1 MSMVRLFAF
10 CRSRWPVSLRIV
22 GLALCSAAV
31 VASVSPASARSHHA
45 ATSHRTVVRHH
56 HATVQHGHV
65 RHASRHNRR
74 HYTSSHHRH
83 HRHLVRVSH
92 RHAVAHLRGHRLGS
106 SARLPATASTGSAST
121 SGYSSSNV
129 VAEARRYIGGNPTHP
144 GRTGGGRLLKKGPHH
159 NGPRR

>member
-65 RHASRHNRR
+65 RHASRHRR

-92 RHAVAHLRGHRLGS
+92 RHAVAHLRGPRLGS
-106 SARLPATASTGSAST
+106 SAGLAATASTGSAST